1 MNAVHSHFGLCLER
15 MFSGHIP
22 WVVFKQ
28 SSAGALKS
36 EGPGLQ
42 NGECLVVSPL
52 PYLRGKIQRLSRMK
66 KEKT

>member
-1 MNAVHSHFGLCLER
+1 MYAVRSRFGLCLER

-22 WVVFKQ
+22 WVVLKQ
-28 SSAGALKS
+28 SSADALKS